1 MSSPSSS
8 APAPLG
14 VGFLGA
20 GPVTQAIHL
29 PTLARL
35 RETFTVR
42 HVMDVDPTVA
52 GRVAARVGARAT
64 SDVDELLADP
74 EVDVVA
80 VCSPHAFHAD
90 QVVAACRAGKKA
102 VLCEKPFATDADQ
115 ARRIAEVAGA
125 TRVPVLVGTMHAYD
139 AGWNAALQNSDVVPH
154 TVRSSIVLPPNP
166 RFEDFATEVLNRP
179 EFSGAPDAAAAVTG
193 GILGLA
199 VHDLPLVRQL
209 LARAGADVWRSLEV
223 VSAEPLAPFG
233 YLVVARAGDITLE
246 LHAVMHGGWN
256 PQWQLTAVGDDDLLE
271 VEFTP
276 SYVHAG
282 SATATTA
289 HAGTRTTHAP
299 ADHNGY
305 EGEWRHLAAVVRG
318 ATPRFGLAH
327 LIDDLEFV
335 LEFARQ
341 SADAVRKDAA

>member
-1 MSSPSSS
+1 VSSP
-8 APAPLG
+8 PRTPLG
-14 VGFLGA
+14 VGIIGS

-35 RETFTVR
+35 RETFAVR
-42 HVMDVDPTVA
+42 HVMDVDPAVA
-52 GRVAARVGARAT
+52 DQVAARVGARAT
-64 SDVDELLADP
+64 TDVDVLLADP

-80 VCSPHAFHAD
+80 VCSPHSFHAE

-102 VLCEKPFATDADQ
+102 VLCEKPFATDSDQ
-115 ARRIAEVAGA
+115 ARQIAEAAG
-125 TRVPVLVGTMHAYD
+125 TTGVPVLVGTMHAYD
-139 AGWNAALQNSDVVPH
+139 AGWRAAVDATTFAPH
-154 TVRSSIVLPPNP
+154 TIRSSIVLPPNS

-179 EFSGAPDAAAAVTG
+179 EFAGAPDAAAAVTG

-199 VHDLPLVRQL
+199 VHDLPLVREL
-209 LARAGADVWRSLEV
+209 LARHGEDTWRDLRV
-223 VSAEPLAPFG
+223 VSAEPLTPFG
-233 YLVVARAGDITLE
+233 YLVVATAGPVTVE

-256 PQWQLTAVGDDDLLE
+256 PEWRLTAVGTDDLLD

-282 SATATTA
+282 SATATTTR
-289 HAGTRTTHAP
+289 AGTTTIHAP

-305 EGEWRHLAAVVRG
+305 EGEWRHLAEVVAG
-318 ATPRFGLAH
+318 ATPRFGLDH
-327 LIDDLEFV
+327 LIHDLEFV

-341 SADAVRKDAA
+341 SAEVVRTEVPA